1 MICEMRA
8 FAGRRLSG
16 QVLQGLHPP
25 LQALVLAEVHCPLL
39 PQLLLDALG
48 NSLAH
53 GGWIGLR
60 VAGTAHAVHAAPDL
74 CVLLRLVVAGVPVA
88 FDATGVFDRF
98 GDC

>member
-16 QVLQGLHPP
+16 

-60 VAGTAHAVHAAPDL
+60 VAGTAHAVHVAPDV

-88 FDATGVFDRF
+88 FDAKK
-98 GDC
+98 CI